1 MCYKIPETKKMEISI
16 IHEILPPE
24 MVDKILKLLNY
35 KDLCQAKQVCRR
47 WKEIIDLGNLK
58 KKATGKTATFLLF
71 VFDSSKPEMIM
82 QS

>member
-1 MCYKIPETKKMEISI
+1 MYYKITESKKMENSI
-16 IHEILPPE
+16 IHEI
-24 MVDKILKLLNY
+24 KLLNC
-35 KDLCQAKQVCRR
+35 KDLCQAQLVCRR

-82 QS
+82 QP